1 MVARTTLPE
10 HTFLRD
16 FWFTLV
22 GDSIFG
28 HAIRRENWSRC
39 FLHFV
44 TKHDLVPRVL
54 LAPLPSIKENF
65 HTMLHLLFQRATIMG
80 YPSIEI
86 TQLVSSFY
94 ITVLRNTSS
103 VASHD
108 ACLYMECTNMLL
120 EALNAFIKF
129 SPFRPFGSYA
139 FLAGNGR
146 VLSVKN
152 ANAILQLLFYSLQLS
167 SGEEVSNVAFK
178 SVVEHMSYESEVQA
192 ILEFIHLDHL
202 EDVYGNRREMTSASM
217 VLDDLGLS
225 TEARLRLSAVGEWE
239 KKKQNNQSKI
249 DGDYKN
255 IEEMLN
261 YLKKYREACRMHE
274 VGYYDAFK
282 LQKNEV
288 DFKANI
294 KRAELAGHWDEIKEM
309 LRRNELPEDFEARPN
324 WVNLGNTY
332 RCLVEPLDI
341 ANYYNR
347 AKNDDSGP
355 YMIKGRPQR
364 YKYMQKWF
372 EHSQRKKQQIQ
383 DPRRSSLQS
392 CFWAFV
398 EELCIKT
405 SESNHFEEVREIVL
419 ELENE
424 AVMNSEFCRD
434 VLLKDST
441 FVKWWNTLPE
451 QHRLSSCIAPLM
463 K

>member
-1 MVARTTLPE
+1 
-10 HTFLRD
+10 
-16 FWFTLV
+16 
-22 GDSIFG
+22 
-28 HAIRRENWSRC
+28 
-39 FLHFV
+39 
-44 TKHDLVPRVL
+44 
-54 LAPLPSIKENF
+54 
-65 HTMLHLLFQRATIMG
+65 
-80 YPSIEI
+80 
-86 TQLVSSFY
+86 
-94 ITVLRNTSS
+94 
-103 VASHD
+103 
-108 ACLYMECTNMLL
+108 ME
-120 EALNAFIKF
+120 
-129 SPFRPFGSYA
+129 G
-139 FLAGNGR
+139 
-146 VLSVKN
+146 
-152 ANAILQLLFYSLQLS
+152 LQLS
-167 SGEEVSNVAFK
+167 SEEEVSNVAFK
-178 SVVEHMSYESEVQA
+178 SVVEHMSYESEVQE

-225 TEARLRLSAVGEWE
+225 TDARLRLSAAGEWE

-249 DGDYKN
+249 DGDYK
-255 IEEMLN
+255 IS
-261 YLKKYREACRMHE
+261 KKIRE

-309 LRRNELPEDFEARPN
+309 LRRNELPEDFEARPH

-341 ANYYNR
+341 ANFYNR

-355 YMIKGRPQR
+355 YMIKGRPLR
-364 YKYMQKWF
+364 YKYMQRWF

-383 DPRRSSLQS
+383 VFPRRSSLQS
-392 CFWAFV
+392 CFWAFI

-405 SESNHFEEVREIVL
+405 SESNHFEEVRGIVL

-424 AVMNSEFCRD
+424 AAGWLMDSEFCRD